1 MFYKN
6 CLCGVFTVLVV
17 LSAGTFADDTEL
29 YLIDSSVKTGKRP
42 QVLFVFDN
50 SGSMSTEDQNAVSS
64 YCSAAE
70 DADGTCNYA
79 EGFGTYLEGYSG
91 YINDKGTYWNAGGI
105 DNSTSMPVPEDPNES
120 RRFEMSNNNCN
131 SAITALNNR
140 GRYTGYIREFKTSGN
155 TGAWYSLAENNG
167 LNKGALVDC
176 HEDILKGDP
185 KNPGSIIKGNKETY
199 FDDGYPID
207 HTDMYTS
214 DVNETAREYSEDN
227 TNFGTSSPVT
237 LYTPH
242 YLVWYQWVTK
252 TEEGQN
258 SGGTGTRLEVAKD
271 ALKTAL
277 TSLSIPIDAG
287 LAVFNLN
294 YPEEYKIDGGRI
306 VSDIKEMT
314 ENNETTLISLINGMP
329 AQTNTPLCETLYEA
343 HQYFSGRS
351 VTFGNKDSN
360 AKGNDKIDDYVPNT
374 PPSIISS
381 GSYTTPF
388 KKCPDTA
395 YIIYI
400 TDGAPTLDRAA
411 DSAIAGLTAS
421 AANAANYDPF
431 SFTNSGDEETSY
443 MPALAAYMYNNDLV
457 KGVMDA
463 TGIDNKQNVRLF
475 TIGFSDGADA
485 AAALL
490 EEAAFRG
497 GNSRVNGV
505 SKGYY
510 VAKNGLDLVTAM
522 DDALKSILSIDS
534 SFTSPS
540 IASNNFDKTQTYNSA
555 YFAMFLPGQGPR
567 WSGNL
572 KKLKVN
578 SAGEIV
584 GPGGTANAIDANG
597 NIASTTCTFWNTC
610 SGANND
616 GNKVTAGGVLPAL
629 RTALKNRNIKTN
641 SGSSI
646 VDIATTGFVTT
657 YSQEDLDWLYGVDVD
672 NDNDDN
678 DDSSSDARE
687 DIMGDPLHSKPLA
700 INYGEKPEYDEDGKL
715 ISENLDVRI
724 LVGTNQGLVHMFK
737 DSDSGSD
744 DYSVGSVTESW
755 AFIPP
760 ELWHNIP
767 TLRQNN
773 PTGAHSVYGMDL
785 SPVAY
790 TETDSS
796 GKVNKAWVYLGM
808 RRGGMSYYALDITN
822 PDAPKY
828 KWKIDSNSSGLED
841 LGQTWS
847 EPVVT
852 SIPGVEGPVLI
863 FGGGMAS
870 SDGAGEAVYIV
881 NADTGE
887 FIYKFA
893 AAGIYSVPNKIAVLD
908 SNNDGITDRVY
919 ATDIGG
925 NVWRMD
931 LPSTGKTSWSMFKF
945 AAIGSGAAPDDR
957 MFFAEPTVAQTQ
969 INNIHNESGT
979 LTYQNLPYDAV
990 TIGTG
995 NRTHPLDTVTNDMFY
1010 VFQDRNVVSRTFSS
1024 SDAPAALTLTD
1035 LYNVTSSAPSS
1046 ESENIAFGKKKGW
1059 HYNFANT
1066 GEKSLSASL
1075 IFDGKVY
1082 FTSFVPP
1089 INQQVNLDAG
1099 ICGFSG
1105 QGRLYVF
1112 DLHKGTRT
1120 SSELYYEIG
1129 ERVPDTPQIVIPK
1142 PEEGEESKAY
1152 IIGVGKGECE
1162 HGECKGTVELGSGLT
1177 TNRIY
1182 YHQNENN

>member
-6 CLCGVFTVLVV
+6 CLCSVFTLLMV
-17 LSAGTFADDTEL
+17 LSAGTWADDTEL
-29 YLIDSSVKTGKRP
+29 YLIDSSPKTGKRP

-64 YCSAAE
+64 YCSAE
-70 DADGTCNYA
+70 KVGDTCNYA
-79 EGFGTYLEGYSG
+79 DGFADYLEGYSG
-91 YINDKGTYWNAGGI
+91 YINEKGIYWNAGGI
-105 DNSTSMPVPEDPNES
+105 DNSSTMPTPDAPKDS
-120 RRFEMSNNNCN
+120 RRFYGNNNNCN
-131 SAITALNNR
+131 KAALALDER
-140 GRYTGYIREFKTSGN
+140 GRYTGYLREFKSSGKSGQWYPLADNEGFN
-155 TGAWYSLAENNG
+155 TGQV
-167 LNKGALVDC
+167 VDC
-176 HEDILKGDP
+176 HEDIVGTDP
-185 KNPGSIIKGNKETY
+185 KNPGKKKQGGSTVDFE
-199 FDDGYPID
+199 DGYPI
-207 HTDMYTS
+207 HAKSMYT
-214 DVNETAREYSEDN
+214 DNVEDAAKD
-227 TNFGTSSPVT
+227 FGSGSPVT
-237 LYTPH
+237 LYTAH
-242 YLVWYQWVTK
+242 YLVWYQWITK
-252 TEEGQN
+252 TEEGQS
-258 SGGTGTRLEVAKD
+258 SGGTGTRLEVAKK
-271 ALKTAL
+271 ALKDTL
-277 TSLSIPIDAG
+277 EGLEIKIDAG

-294 YPEEYKIDGGRI
+294 YPQEYEIDGGRI

-314 ENNETTLISLINGMP
+314 PTNESTLISLINGMP

-343 HQYFSGRS
+343 HQYFSGGS

-360 AKGNDKIDDYVPNT
+360 GQGHYKIDGYVPNN

-411 DSAIAGLTAS
+411 DGAIAGLTA
-421 AANAANYDPF
+421 AATNAANYDPF
-431 SFTNSGDEETSY
+431 TFTNTRGDEETSY

-457 KGVMDA
+457 KGVKDA
-463 TGIDNKQNVRLF
+463 SGVDNQQNVRLF
-475 TIGFSDGADA
+475 TIGFSEGADA

-497 GNSRVNGV
+497 GNSRDNESGI

-510 VAKNGLDLVTAM
+510 VAKNGLDLVRAM
-522 DDALKSILSIDS
+522 DDVLKSILSIDS

-578 SAGEIV
+578 ASGEIV
-584 GPGGTANAIDANG
+584 GPGGSANAIDSNG

-610 SGANND
+610 SGTNKD

-629 RTALKNRNIKTN
+629 RSALKNRNILTN
-641 SGSSI
+641 SGNSL
-646 VDIATTGFVTT
+646 VDIDSVSTSTMYSLLGSPVTDSETTAVREHLG
-657 YSQEDLDWLYGVDVD
+657 WLYGVDVD
-672 NDNDDN
+672 DDDN
-678 DDSSSDARE
+678 NGSFSDARE
-687 DIMGDPLHSKPLA
+687 DVMGDPLHSKPLA
-700 INYGEKPEYDEDGKL
+700 INFGA
-715 ISENLDVRI
+715 STSSLDVRI

-737 DSDSGSD
+737 DSDKGSS
-744 DYSVGSVTESW
+744 DYSVGVVTESW
-755 AFIPP
+755 AFAPA
-760 ELWHNIP
+760 ELLNHVPI
-767 TLRQNN
+767 LRENL

-808 RRGGMSYYALDITN
+808 RRGGVSYYALNITN
-822 PDAPKY
+822 PDSPAF
-828 KWKIDSNSSGLED
+828 KWKIDSNTSGLEE

-870 SDGAGEAVYIV
+870 PDGTGEAVYIV

-893 AAGIYSVPNKIAVLD
+893 AAGMYSVPNKVAVLD
-908 SNNDGITDRVY
+908 SNNDGITDRIY

-931 LPSTGKTSWSMFKF
+931 LPLADKTGWSIFKF
-945 AAIGSGAAPDDR
+945 AAIGSGTAPDDR

-969 INNIHNESGT
+969 INNIHSESGG
-979 LTYQNLPYDAV
+979 LSYQNLPYDAV
-990 TIGTG
+990 TVGTG
-995 NRTHPLDTVTNDMFY
+995 NRTHPLGTVTNDMFY
-1010 VFQDRNVVSRTFSS
+1010 VFQDRDVVSKTFTS
-1024 SDAPAALTLTD
+1024 SDAPAALALSD
-1035 LYNVTSSAPSS
+1035 LYNVTISAPSS
-1046 ESENIAFGKKKGW
+1046 ESDNIAFGIKKGW
-1059 HYNFANT
+1059 YYNFT
-1066 GEKSLSASL
+1066 GSGEKSLSASL

-1082 FTSFVPP
+1082 FTSFLPP
-1089 INQQVNLDAG
+1089 VDKEVDLDAG

-1129 ERVPDTPQIVIPK
+1129 ERVPDTPQIVIPEPK
-1142 PEEGEESKAY
+1142 EGEDSKAY

-1162 HGECKGTVELGSGLT
+1162 NGECKGTVELGSGLS

-1182 YHQNENN
+1182 YHLDENK